1 VPSFA
6 IPLWLVFSAAAGA
19 DRASPAPQG
28 RDVNQPS
35 PPVSPTVKSPAATAK
50 PADAKAPKSPAAPG
64 KAAGRASA
72 KSDDAAVYDEP
83 EEEIVADSKS
93 KGHRRPATYRSAAAE
108 RSDLPERKPSS
119 APDRYAAVVPPG
131 LTLAALRSQ
140 LAKAQVVTVE
150 PSGAVPGDQG
160 SGGPLADIEKAREA
174 LRLETARLEALLKAS
189 GSCGGGFAGSS
200 VGMPIGE
207 GLAPAAPVS
216 VAALREAPTEQI
228 DSVSKAMKGMKPEQA
243 AAVVARLDRGLAA
256 EIMRRM
262 KATDAGAI
270 LGLLKPEMAAELATQ
285 IATRK
290 SIYGKDKKG
299 SGK

>member
-1 VPSFA
+1 
-6 IPLWLVFSAAAGA
+6 
-19 DRASPAPQG
+19 
-28 RDVNQPS
+28 
-35 PPVSPTVKSPAATAK
+35 
-50 PADAKAPKSPAAPG
+50 
-64 KAAGRASA
+64 
-72 KSDDAAVYDEP
+72 
-83 EEEIVADSKS
+83 
-93 KGHRRPATYRSAAAE
+93 
-108 RSDLPERKPSS
+108 
-119 APDRYAAVVPPG
+119 
-131 LTLAALRSQ
+131 
-140 LAKAQVVTVE
+140 
-150 PSGAVPGDQG
+150 
-160 SGGPLADIEKAREA
+160 
-174 LRLETARLEALLKAS
+174 
-189 GSCGGGFAGSS
+189 
-200 VGMPIGE
+200 MPIGE